1 MSLDEEKLIDEVKGG
16 NANAFRTLVDT
27 YKDLVFSI
35 CVQLVKDK
43 MMAEELAQDSFL
55 KAYRNISSYRGES
68 KFSTWLYRISYN
80 TCLSKLR
87 KNKITIVDIP
97 EFNYGVSENYGET
110 NLINEDRNLQIKS
123 VLSQLK
129 QEERL
134 YVQLFYLQEQ
144 SIKEIAEVC
153 GASESNVKVKLHRS
167 KKKLREII
175 DGDYPELKRKVVY

>member
-1 MSLDEEKLIDEVKGG
+1 MSLEEEKLINEVKAG
-16 NANAFRTLVDT
+16 NANAFRGLVDC

-68 KFSTWLYRISYN
+68 KFSTWLYRIAYN
-80 TCLSKLR
+80 TCLSELR
-87 KNKITIVDIP
+87 KNKIPIVDIP
-97 EFNYGVSENYGET
+97 DFNFGTSENSGEK

-123 VLSQLK
+123 VLSKLK
-129 QEERL
+129 QEEAT
-134 YVQLFYLQEQ
+134 YVQLFYLQEL

-175 DGDYPELKRKVVY
+175 EGEYPELNRKVAY